1 MIRRL
6 MNFAHAALAGISL
19 VASAPALADDV
30 KLPPTIAVTAYD
42 TGTAGFNIA
51 VGVGKMMKDK

>member
-6 MNFAHAALAGISL
+6 INLAPAALAGISL
-19 VASAPALADDV
+19 VASAAALADDV
-30 KLPPTIAVTAYD
+30 KLPPTMAVTAHD

-51 VGVGKMMKDK
+51 VGAQY